1 MRFMPFVLEKAV
13 FLLGVAIENSL
24 VDAIKYHCIQINR
37 LSQLTMLARL
47 EFLYL
52 YG

>member
-24 VDAIKYHCIQINR
+24 TDAIKYRCTQINR
-37 LSQLTMLARL
+37 LSQLTMLAHL